1 MRILQPQ
8 HWLRPKGY
16 SNGIEAEGKT
26 IFLAGQIGWN
36 AEQQFEHED
45 FPGQFEQTLKNII
58 ALLDEAGAKA
68 EHITRMTWYVTDMDA
83 YRQSGKEIGPIYRRY
98 MGKHFPVMSVIGV
111 RELVEKQALVEIEVT
126 AVVPN

>member
-1 MRILQPQ
+1 MRIFQPQ

-16 SNGIEAEGKT
+16 SNAIEAEGKT

-36 AEQQFEHED
+36 AEQQFEHSD
-45 FPGQFEQTLKNII
+45 LPGQFEQVMKNII

-83 YRQSGKEIGPIYRRY
+83 YRQMGKEIGSAYRRH

-111 RELVEKQALVEIEVT
+111 QELVEKQALLEIEVT
-126 AVVPN
+126 AVLPN